1 MIKHENIIM
10 KVVVVVSLLIGI
22 AGGIQVIGSG
32 LASSKDLINLEERVV
47 RTLDEFQKKTSL
59 QFDVSMLEQMNL
71 EMASYRR
78 LMRQNP
84 DDYVLVEE
92 YEKLNR
98 ARDCI
103 KKRLEEK
110 LN

>member
-1 MIKHENIIM
+1 MRKDEIRAILVAM
-10 KVVVVVSLLIGI
+10 LFIGI
-22 AGGIQVIGSG
+22 AVGIPVIGNRI
-32 LASSKDLINLEERVV
+32 ASSKDRANLEAKVV
-47 RTLDEFQKKTSL
+47 MTLDEFQKKTSL

-92 YEKLNR
+92 HEKLNR

-110 LN
+110 LK